1 MSPYPTIGT
10 NIVKLFGS
18 DYWYGDLGNKCYS
31 YPDLSTIL
39 VISEDSRL
47 VRRIPL
53 IMATSSLLL
62 KVLDWLSAA
71 FVDLSSITRDQT
83 KLPAAGNVRRG
94 GDGQK
99 VAI

>member
-1 MSPYPTIGT
+1 MSPYSTIGA
-10 NIVKLFGS
+10 NILEFFGS
-18 DYWYGDLGNKCYS
+18 DYWYGDLGYKCYF
-31 YPDLSTIL
+31 YPDLLTTL
-39 VISEDSRL
+39 VIYEDNRL
-47 VRRIPL
+47 VRRIPSR
-53 IMATSSLLL
+53 MATSSLLL

-71 FVDLSSITRDQT
+71 FMDLSSITRDQT